1 MAQRAVDWGTPR
13 PADEW
18 SGPRERVVT
27 RLPADVAQALR
38 ERARSEGVSLSVLAG
53 RLIAAS
59 MGMPV
64 EDRIGVREPWPA
76 MVDALI
82 G

>member
-1 MAQRAVDWGTPR
+1 MA
-13 PADEW
+13 
-18 SGPRERVVT
+18 

-38 ERARSEGVSLSVLAG
+38 QRARSEGVSLSVLAG

-59 MGMPV
+59 MGMPI
-64 EDRIGVREPWPA
+64 EERLGVREPWPA